1 MTRPQAID
9 GERLAELLQEIIG
22 RLRAPE
28 TVRLMTPAHVATL
41 LELALRA
48 ARDAGHAREGGA

>member
-28 TVRLMTPAHVATL
+28 TVRLMTPAHVAML

-48 ARDAGHAREGGA
+48 AREGGA